1 MKKLLLVLLILLA
14 TNSFAQVL
22 TPAKWDIKL
31 STQKAKIGETIDVIL
46 VATLE
51 KSWHLYAMKLPPD
64 VALPTTFKFVPNAS
78 FSLVGETKEITKPI
92 TKFDKTWDANVS
104 YFDGKAEF
112 RQKIKILSKNFK
124 IAGSV
129 NGLTCSDIDGKCIPL
144 EEDFLLNKLTI
155 IEDENIEKVKV
166 MTNSKANVDSAAN
179 NTIKTT
185 QNSKTT
191 AIDTLNNPTKKDE
204 IIPLPNLE
212 KIGEKVAITTNS
224 TPETT
229 EKSESLITFALL
241 AFLGGLA
248 ALLTP
253 CVFPMI
259 PMTVSFFTSKHKKR
273 SQGIFQ
279 AMFYGFSIIGIYTF
293 IGFVVSRLFGAD
305 AANWLAT
312 HWIPNVL
319 FFIIFL
325 VFAFSFFGAYEI
337 VMPHQLVNKIDEKSE
352 KGGLVG
358 VFFMAFTLVLVS
370 FSCTGPIA
378 GSILVASANGQ
389 ILKPVIGMFAFSS
402 AFAIPF
408 TLFALFPSWLQS
420 LPKSGG
426 WLNSV
431 KVVLGFIELALA
443 LKFLSTADQVY
454 HWEILPRHIYLALWI
469 AIFACMGLY
478 LLGKIHL
485 SHDSKEENIG
495 TPRLILAILTFA
507 FVAYLIPGLIGAP
520 LKALAGYLPPQTSLE
535 FDLLDA
541 LRVSQRNSNALNN
554 GENSSNNLQ
563 NNKLVVKY
571 GDKFK
576 FPHGLQ
582 GYFDYNEALAASKA
596 QSKPIFIDFTGH
608 GCVNCREME
617 ATVWSVPEV
626 LQRLENDF
634 ILLALYVDDPTEL
647 PENEWIT
654 SKYDSKIKKTIG
666 KINADLQI
674 TYFNNNAQPYYV
686 VLGKNGLADKPL
698 ITPIAYN
705 LDSKIF
711 VDFLDKA
718 KQAYK

>member
-14 TNSFAQVL
+14 TNIFTQVFAQVL

-31 STQKAKIGETIDVIL
+31 STQKAKIGETIDIIL

-64 VALPTTFKFVPNAS
+64 VALPTTFKFAENAS
-78 FSLVGETKEITKPI
+78 FSLVGETKEITKSI
-92 TKFDKTWDANVS
+92 TKFDKTWEANVS

-124 IAGSV
+124 LTGSV

-144 EEDFLLNKLTI
+144 EEEFLLNKLTI

-166 MTNSKANVDSAAN
+166 ITNQNTADSATN
-179 NTIKTT
+179 NTVKTT
-185 QNSKTT
+185 QNSETT
-191 AIDTLNNPTKKDE
+191 TIDTLNNSTKKDE
-204 IIPLPNLE
+204 IVPLQNS
-212 KIGEKVAITTNS
+212 EKVEILTNQP
-224 TPETT
+224 TETT
-229 EKSESLITFALL
+229 EKSESLLTFALL

-259 PMTVSFFTSKHKKR
+259 PMTVSFFTSKQKKR
-273 SQGIFQ
+273 SEGIFQ

-319 FFIIFL
+319 FFVIFL

-541 LRVSQRNSNALNN
+541 LRVSQNSNL
-554 GENSSNNLQ
+554 SNNLQ
-563 NNKLVVKY
+563 NNKLLVKY

-582 GYFDYNEALAASKA
+582 GYFDYNEALLASKA
-596 QSKPIFIDFTGH
+596 QNKPIFIDFTGH

-647 PENEWIT
+647 PENEWVT

-674 TYFNNNAQPYYV
+674 SYFNNNAQPYYV
-686 VLGKNGLADKPL
+686 VLGKNGLVDKPL
-698 ITPIAYN
+698 LTPIAYN
-705 LDSKIF
+705 LDSKNF

>member
-1 MKKLLLVLLILLA
+1 MKKILILLA
-14 TNSFAQVL
+14 LFYAHNVFSQVL
-22 TPAKWDIKL
+22 QPAKWNIKL
-31 STQKAKIGETIDVIL
+31 STQKAKIGETIDIIL

-64 VALPTTFKFVPNAS
+64 VALPTTFKFTQNPS
-78 FSLVGETKEITKPI
+78 FQLVGETQEITKPI
-92 TKFDKTWDANVS
+92 TKFDKTWDAEVS

-112 RQKIKILSKNFK
+112 RQKIKILSKDFK
-124 IAGSV
+124 VEGTV

-144 EEDFLLNKLTI
+144 EEEFLLKDLLIAEVITEI
-155 IEDENIEKVKV
+155 DKP
-166 MTNSKANVDSAAN
+166 
-179 NTIKTT
+179 NTIKNTEIDKNIATNEQKNVEINTDTNQTKTEISKQINETT
-185 QNSKTT
+185 KDSIPKTT
-191 AIDTLNNPTKKDE
+191 NT
-204 IIPLPNLE
+204 
-212 KIGEKVAITTNS
+212 ITTNQNI
-224 TPETT
+224 TQAE
-229 EKSESLITFALL
+229 EQSLLGFAFL

-259 PMTVSFFTSKHKKR
+259 PMTVSFFTSKQKKR
-273 SQGIFQ
+273 SEGIFQ

-312 HWIPNVL
+312 HWLPNVL
-319 FFIIFL
+319 FFAIFL
-325 VFAFSFFGAYEI
+325 IFAFSFFGAYEI

-389 ILKPVIGMFAFSS
+389 ILKPVVGMFAFSS

-431 KVVLGFIELALA
+431 KVVLGFVELALA

-454 HWEILPRHIYLALWI
+454 HWNILPRHLYLAFWI
-469 AIFACMGLY
+469 AIFSCMGLY
-478 LLGKIHL
+478 LLGKIRL
-485 SHDSKEENIG
+485 SHDSKDENIG
-495 TPRLILAILTFA
+495 TFRLMMAIFTFT
-507 FVAYLIPGLIGAP
+507 FVIYLLPGMFGSP

-541 LRVSQRNSNALNN
+541 LRSNSNNT
-554 GENSSNNLQ
+554 NSSTK
-563 NNKLVVKY
+563 KLSVKY

-582 GYFDYNEALAASKA
+582 GYFDYKEALAASKA
-596 QSKPIFIDFTGH
+596 ENKPIFIDFTGH

-617 ATVWSVPEV
+617 ATVWSDKEV
-626 LQRLENDF
+626 LQRLQNNF
-634 ILLALYVDDPTEL
+634 ILLALYVDDVSEV
-647 PENEWIT
+647 PENEWVT
-654 SKYDSKIKKTIG
+654 SKYDGKIKKTIG
-666 KINADLQI
+666 KINADVQI

-686 VLGKNGLADKPL
+686 ILGKDGLNAPPL
-698 ITPIAYN
+698 VPPQAYN
-705 LDSKIF
+705 LNVADFIK
-711 VDFLDKA
+711 FLDSVK
-718 KQAYK
+718 